1 MSVEATTSGPII
13 ERLEHHL
20 KIEEYSS
27 SATGQ
32 RIASARHFLSYLQE
46 HHVGV
51 DAVEPAHVQE
61 YLEHKLRIY
70 RKRHGGKP
78 TDMSGWRWD
87 HTRGIHLLL
96 RVVKGK
102 WPPTSEATGPQEQA
116 RWEMCDTYAQWLAD
130 ARGLASKTIHNR
142 RAEALHFLDSLAGA
156 KHVSQFTVA
165 DLDKHMTS
173 RAPQLKRVTRQ
184 HVVTDLRSFLRY
196 LHVQGQITN
205 DLSCALM
212 STRRYAFEGI
222 PSALR
227 AEHVDVVLKATQKD
241 CTTKGLRDYAIL
253 MLLSTYGLRAGE
265 VTGLRL
271 DDLDWRQDRLH
282 IRHSKTG
289 CESFLPLLAPA
300 GEAILKY
307 LQKARPATKSREVF
321 LRVRAPFKS
330 LRSGT
335 SLYHMVEHR
344 LQEAGI
350 TLRRKHGPHAFRHAL
365 AVSLLHAAVPMKS
378 IGDVL
383 GHRSTASTA
392 VYLKLATSE
401 LRTIGLDVPL
411 EVRS

>member
-1 MSVEATTSGPII
+1 MSVGPTTSGPII

-20 KIEEYSS
+20 KIEGYSS
-27 SATGQ
+27 SATRL

-46 HHVGV
+46 HHVGIDV
-51 DAVEPAHVQE
+51 VKPAHVQE
-61 YLEHKLRIY
+61 YLEYKLRIF
-70 RKRHGGKP
+70 RKLHGCKP

-96 RVVKGK
+96 RVVQGK
-102 WPPTSEATGPQEQA
+102 WPPASEAAGPQEQA
-116 RWEMCDTYAQWLAD
+116 RWEVCDKYAQWLAD

-142 RAEALHFLDSLAGA
+142 RAEALRFLESLADA
-156 KHVSQFTVA
+156 KPVSQLSVA
-165 DLDKHMTS
+165 DLDKHITS

-196 LHVQGQITN
+196 LHAQGQISN
-205 DLSCALM
+205 DLSCALI

-227 AEHVDVVLKATQKD
+227 AEHIDVILKATQKD
-241 CTTKGLRDYAIL
+241 GSSKGLRDYAIL

-271 DDLDWRQDRLH
+271 DDLDWHRDRLH

-335 SLYHMVEHR
+335 SLYHMVERR

-350 TLRRKHGPHAFRHAL
+350 TLQRKHGPHSFRHAL
-365 AVSLLHAAVPMKS
+365 AVSLLHAAVPLKS

-411 EVRS
+411 AVRL